1 MLQKIENRQH
11 WCEQNLHFPFQS
23 SSDYS
28 IETSQMPYEAKS
40 SFIHG
45 NFISAVLVAVSF
57 CEHTLSDWLYLKGE
71 RPKPADKPV
80 SLKELSNR
88 AQSLGLF
95 DADFWTRFDE
105 LRNIRNA
112 YGHRCWEVIV
122 SNEAEDEQ
130 RSSAARPAPHTVTA
144 RTRPPQKNQL
154 TPEERDRKY
163 PSPSQLMEQDAKD
176 ALLLMDIVYRFR
188 HSSGII
194 KDDF

>member
-40 SFIHG
+40 SFIYG
-45 NFISAVLVAVSF
+45 NFISTVLVAVAF
-57 CEHTLSDWLYLKGE
+57 CEHTISDWLYLMALKK
-71 RPKPADKPV
+71 PKQ
-80 SLKELSNR
+80 R
-88 AQSLGLF
+88 IGLEKLMKKAKNAKLF
-95 DADFWTRFDE
+95 SEDFWENFDD
-105 LRNIRNA
+105 LRKIRNA
-112 YGHRCWEVIV
+112 YTHRCWDVIPCNEV
-122 SNEAEDEQ
+122 EDEKL
-130 RSSAARPAPHTVTA
+130 SSAVRPDSYTVTA

-154 TPEERDRKY
+154 TPEERDRNY

-194 KDDF
+194 KEDF